1 MTIFVFFDAYA
12 SAYEIQGEVGGLFG
26 TASGVTMTLL
36 QRQAG
41 DCPTSFCMKIEV
53 DDAKAQAVLQQATD
67 LVARYPGSVSNV
79 RIMMY
84 KAV

>member
-1 MTIFVFFDAYA
+1 MTILVFFDAYA

-26 TASGVTMTLL
+26 AASGVTMTLL

-41 DCPTSFCMKIEV
+41 DCPTSFCMKIEA
-53 DDAKAQAVLQQATD
+53 DAAKAQAVMQQAGD
-67 LVARYPGSVSNV
+67 LVAQYSGTVSNA